1 MLQAQSALSWR
12 DRWFSLRDRL
22 LADPRFQGAAAALW
36 LTRPIAR
43 RRARALFDL
52 CAGFVYSQV
61 LFCCV
66 RLSLFEHLAKGPE
79 LRSDLARRYGLSGEA
94 ADTLFDAAIVLDLL
108 EARSGGR
115 VGLGVLGAALNGNPG
130 IAAMVEHHALFYA
143 DLSDPLAL
151 LQKAGRPGQVSDA
164 LDKTAAT
171 RLGRYWAYVDQQRPA
186 SLAGP
191 EVGAYTA
198 LMSASQ
204 PLVAGQ
210 ILKAYRLAGH
220 RCLLDVGGGDGTF
233 IEKAAQRAPHLQFI
247 LFDLPAVAERAK
259 RRFAAAGLSN
269 RARAI
274 GGDFLQDGL
283 PTGADVASLVRVIH
297 DHDDPGAL
305 AILKAVR
312 RALPPDGVLLLAEPM
327 AGMRGAEAVGDAYFG
342 FYLLAMGRGRPR
354 TGVEL
359 MELVRAAGFES
370 IRLVPT
376 DMPLQTALL
385 TARCGPAGVGIS

>member
-1 MLQAQSALSWR
+1 
-12 DRWFSLRDRL
+12 
-22 LADPRFQGAAAALW
+22 
-36 LTRPIAR
+36 
-43 RRARALFDL
+43 
-52 CAGFVYSQV
+52 
-61 LFCCV
+61 
-66 RLSLFEHLAKGPE
+66 
-79 LRSDLARRYGLSGEA
+79 
-94 ADTLFDAAIVLDLL
+94 
-108 EARSGGR
+108 
-115 VGLGVLGAALNGNPG
+115 
-130 IAAMVEHHALFYA
+130 MVEHHALFYA

-151 LQKAGRPGQVSDA
+151 LQKAGRPGEHTNAPDQ
-164 LDKTAAT
+164 TGQT
-171 RLGRYWAYVDQQRPA
+171 RLGRYWAYVDLERPA
-186 SLAGP
+186 NLAGP

-204 PLVAGQ
+204 PLVASQ

-233 IEKAAQRAPHLQFI
+233 IERAAQRVPNLQFI

-259 RRFAAAGLSN
+259 RRFATAGLAN
-269 RARAI
+269 RANAV
-274 GGDFLQDGL
+274 GGDFLQDAL
-283 PTGADVASLVRVIH
+283 PRGADIASLVRVIH
-297 DHDDPGAL
+297 DHDDQGAL

-327 AGMRGAEAVGDAYFG
+327 SGMRGAEAVGDAYFG

-359 MELVRAAGFES
+359 VELVRAAGFDS

-385 TARCGPAGVGIS
+385 TARCGPE